1 MKKTIRLAILGTL
14 ALSGLQA
21 ADLILE
27 PSADGTQSQAQLQ
40 LRLAAEQETAAGLQF
55 DLEYDDSLVKVE
67 VLPGTVAALAEKV
80 VQSASPSPGRLRI
93 LVIGFNQNVITNGV
107 VALVRVSPKGETS
120 SSPATKV
127 RLAGTTATDRSGAD
141 LELVARGEEQIV
153 QAVEKQNN

>member
-1 MKKTIRLAILGTL
+1 MKKTVKLVMLGTL

-27 PSADGTQSQAQLQ
+27 PAAGTQGQLQ
-40 LRLAAEQETAAGLQF
+40 LRLAAEQETTAGLQF

-67 VLPGTVAALAEKV
+67 VLPGTAAVLAEKT

-107 VALVRVSPKGETS
+107 VALVRVSPIGETR
-120 SSPATKV
+120 SSPSTKV
-127 RLAGTTATDRSGAD
+127 RLAGAAATDRSGAD
-141 LELVARGEEQIV
+141 LELVARGLEQIV
-153 QAVEKQNN
+153 RAVEHRNN